1 MTKKNTWKKDKLGR
15 NLLVS
20 KNKDNKTIY
29 KSLSLEKFFKDG
41 LVKVKK
47 DYFCHSTLNSLPLVS
62 LIDIVC
68 FSEPQI

>member
-1 MTKKNTWKKDKLGR
+1 MSKKNTWKKDKLCR

-41 LVKVKK
+41 VIKIKESK
-47 DYFCHSTLNSLPLVS
+47 
-62 LIDIVC
+62 
-68 FSEPQI
+68 

>member
-1 MTKKNTWKKDKLGR
+1 MNKKNTWKKDKLGR

-41 LVKVKK
+41 VVKVKK
-47 DYFCHSTLNSLPLVS
+47 
-62 LIDIVC
+62 
-68 FSEPQI
+68 E